1 MLTFLK
7 WAWQSRVTFFIAM
20 IPFILQGNVTRQ
32 GDLYFERCIKSINTN
47 FLYAYYFNLL
57 VTGGY
62 LNESKNFINKYFL
75 VYALAL
81 ESALGEPI

>member
-47 FLYAYYFNLL
+47 FLYAHYFNLL
-57 VTGGY
+57 VTGMNQKI
-62 LNESKNFINKYFL
+62 LLINIFWYM
-75 VYALAL
+75 A
-81 ESALGEPI
+81 